1 MSAPIS
7 HTVFFTLNDSSAAAA
22 DHLVSECKK
31 YLDNHPGLIYF
42 AVGRLNTE
50 LNRPVNDHD
59 YHVSLHTTFEDRKA
73 HDDYQVAPRH
83 LEFIESN
90 KASWKNVRV
99 FDSDLA

>member
-7 HTVFFTLNDSSAAAA
+7 HSVFFTLNDASDAAAEHMVA
-22 DHLVSECKK
+22 ECKK
-31 YLDNHPGLIYF
+31 YLDDHPGLIYF

-50 LNRPVNDHD
+50 LNRPVNDQG
-59 YHVSLHTTFEDRKA
+59 YHVSLHTTFADRKA

-83 LEFIESN
+83 IEFIEAN
-90 KASWKNVRV
+90 KASWKTVRV